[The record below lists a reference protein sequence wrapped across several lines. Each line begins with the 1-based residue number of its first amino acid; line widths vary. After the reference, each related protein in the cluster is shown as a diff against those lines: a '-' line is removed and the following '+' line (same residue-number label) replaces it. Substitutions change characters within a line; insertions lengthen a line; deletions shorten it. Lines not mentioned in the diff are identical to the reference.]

1 MKKNRQVPN
10 IDRPSTATSQLWI
23 DVEDGEMTLL
33 ADEDKIKFDLH
44 QSIPLT
50 NEERRSC
57 IKIEISFLPIEK
69 QSPMFL
75 QEDSLEGF
83 ELEANSFPTKELAFE
98 FKLHNTEVE
107 KLILVSDEDE
117 KGVVATMDEGPKKRS
132 RTSPMS

>member
-1 MKKNRQVPN
+1 M
-10 IDRPSTATSQLWI
+10 WI

-33 ADEDKIKFDLH
+33 VDEDKIKFDLH

-107 KLILVSDEDE
+107 KLILVSNEDE